1 MGVENKLAA
10 EENELDVDYYYYY
23 YYGNR
28 AGWMSGE
35 GEILREEETRG
46 IRG

>member
-1 MGVENKLAA
+1 MGLEHEPVA
-10 EENELDVDYYYYY
+10 EENELDVDFNFYY

-46 IRG
+46 VRG